1 MPEDKGYPN
10 KGGRNFINSRRP
22 YTSKEQPLRTGA
34 QMLADNA
41 KHPGNGKTHRAAVST
56 KPLRVGPQKT

>member
-1 MPEDKGYPN
+1 M
-10 KGGRNFINSRRP
+10 GGRNFINSRRP

-41 KHPGNGKTHRAAVST
+41 KHPGGGKTHRAAVST